1 MNREDVIQLAREA
14 SKQEPREDWNSTA
27 WVFGDEALE
36 HFAKAV
42 EQRTLERAAQEFDRR
57 STYLDGTPSSGW
69 YEPNEPAEI
78 IRALGEKA

>member
-42 EQRTLERAAQEFDRR
+42 EQRTLERAAQECERIDTATFGGER
-57 STYLDGTPSSGW
+57 LA
-69 YEPNEPAEI
+69 PNDCAVV
-78 IRALGEKA
+78 IRALGEKT